1 MDKFD
6 RNLDALDYQ
15 IAFFTTFGLNGAEIA
30 KQLGKNKS
38 TINRRLHNNLLIA
51 EINFRRN
58 QLFDTYAAKYATF
71 THLALDRGIEK
82 LRNGEDISFK
92 EQISLFQNA
101 DCIVGLHGA
110 GFANLVF
117 CEPNTKVVEFQSDTA
132 GDMFKNLSLKNNLKY
147 ENISIKPKTILQNNQ
162 LGDIEIPVKTL
173 EKMFA

>member
-1 MDKFD
+1 MDKLD

-15 IAFFTTFGLNGAEIA
+15 IAFFTTFVLNGAEIA

-82 LRNGEDISFK
+82 LRNGDDITFKEISDISKGFNQMYFK
-92 EQISLFQNA
+92 DVPYRDEDPAYLAIKNYFRDFGVDANELATLAIRFLEA
-101 DCIVGLHGA
+101 DY
-110 GFANLVF
+110 NDQ
-117 CEPNTKVVEFQSDTA
+117 KKTA
-132 GDMFKNLSLKNNLKY
+132 
-147 ENISIKPKTILQNNQ
+147 
-162 LGDIEIPVKTL
+162 
-173 EKMFA
+173 